1 MNVIKG
7 FANTLAD
14 PQYFFV
20 LAILLLVVLV
30 WKRQLLAT
38 NGVGYG
44 VLGFLTL
51 FFVFGV
57 FDANFRL
64 IVTKPDNVPI
74 VGLDRKSTRLNSSH
88 IQKSRMPS
96 SA

>member
-1 MNVIKG
+1 MTLIKG

-14 PQYFFV
+14 PQVFFV
-20 LAILLLVVLV
+20 LAVLLLVVLV
-30 WKRQLLAT
+30 WKRQLLAA

-44 VLGFLTL
+44 VVGFLTL

-74 VGLDRKSTRLNSSH
+74 VEIGRAH
-88 IQKSRMPS
+88 V
-96 SA
+96 